1 MISLLLHL
9 SLALAGDAAASSP
22 AVGAPLTAEAEVPM
36 NLAQLEERAIQDNQS
51 LRKRLLAWER
61 SSERINLERAFFDL
75 RLSLVS
81 ERAFDAN
88 QDSHRSS
95 LVQQLPLGFTVAATG
110 TTAHDTNGGDD
121 TNLSLTITKRIL
133 GGGTWEDS
141 LKGINDAEIDALVSL
156 NELLRAKRQIRLDVR
171 RGFYQLVRASQAL
184 GIQETRLAAARKNLE
199 GARLRENPVDIASA
213 QLEVPEREQAV
224 LGAKRAIT
232 KAEDSLKLL
241 LGKAP
246 GESMAFD
253 TRFDFRFDDVLPAQD
268 LLVAQTHDESFLN
281 NGLRQKKLER
291 GSRVAG
297 RAVLPSVDLFY
308 RHTYADN
315 GSRSVNLDG
324 SGDDSAGI
332 ALNWDIGS
340 RANRARLAIAES
352 DLEESRTD
360 ERVLLLE
367 KGAELRELARRI
379 EDARD
384 GIRLQE
390 ERIKLAQFQV
400 DLYRQ
405 RWEDGKADI
414 LEFIRAQ
421 NNLEQAKVDL
431 IALRTSYMENLE
443 QYNFAS
449 ARTVAPAPKP
459 APVPPPAPVPAP

>member
-1 MISLLLHL
+1 MFSFLISL
-9 SLALAGDAAASSP
+9 SLAAAGDAGFLSP
-22 AVGAPLTAEAEVPM
+22 VVPGLTAEAEPAM
-36 NLAQLEERAIQDNQS
+36 NLAQLEDRAIQGNQS

-61 SSERINLERAFFDL
+61 SSERINIERAYFDL

-88 QDSHRSS
+88 TDTFRSG
-95 LVQQLPLGFTVAATG
+95 LVQQLPLGFTVAASG
-110 TTAHDTNGGDD
+110 TTNHDKESGGDD
-121 TNLSLTITKRIL
+121 TDMSLIITKRIL

-141 LKGINDAEIDALVSL
+141 LQGINDAEIDALVTL
-156 NELLRAKRQIRLDVR
+156 NELIRAKRQIRLEVR

-184 GIQETRLAAARKNLE
+184 GVQETRLAAARKNLE
-199 GARLRENPVDIASA
+199 GARLRENPVDIATA

-224 LGAKRAIT
+224 LVAKRAII

-241 LGKAP
+241 VGKTAAEP
-246 GESMAFD
+246 MSFD
-253 TRFDFRFDDVLPAQD
+253 TRFDFKFDNVSPAQD
-268 LLVAQTHDESFLN
+268 LLVAQSHDESFLN

-291 GSRVAG
+291 NSRVAG
-297 RAVLPSVDLFY
+297 RAVLPSVDLY
-308 RHTYADN
+308 YKHTYADN
-315 GSRSVNLDG
+315 SNRSVNLDG
-324 SGDDSAGI
+324 SGDDSAGV
-332 ALNWDIGS
+332 ALSWDIGS

-352 DLEESRTD
+352 DLEDSRTD

-367 KGAELRELARRI
+367 KGAELRELGRRI

-449 ARTVAPAPKP
+449 ARTLATAPLAPLP
-459 APVPPPAPVPAP
+459 LVPAP